1 MSTGCILGQ
10 EEAYARLVTS
20 RMPLTQYDP
29 DVILPPDAE
38 RLAHI
43 IREAWGPGWFQTIWA
58 MMHPQAKLFMAL
70 VGPRDRGKSAL
81 FELLSVLGLA
91 VMADSGVTS
100 EVAGN
105 GRPPQ
110 FSRIRPLLAQP
121 YPIVVM
127 DEVANQTAAMDAQT
141 ESTGGD
147 VVFSANALKDLSAAA
162 AVSYEEKHRQ
172 GTQTATVQGLMLF
185 IANAPPLIDIRTPAL
200 GNRLLA
206 ICPPDEHPELALG
219 ALGRERILSP
229 DVAQATLRL
238 MLADAPSVWEI
249 QDVPY
254 HKATQDALV
263 NDMVMRLDA
272 VDERKKGGKNGK
284 GGRRV
289 K

>member
-1 MSTGCILGQ
+1 
-10 EEAYARLVTS
+10 
-20 RMPLTQYDP
+20 
-29 DVILPPDAE
+29 
-38 RLAHI
+38 
-43 IREAWGPGWFQTIWA
+43 
-58 MMHPQAKLFMAL
+58 MAL

-110 FSRIRPLLAQP
+110 FSRIRPLLAR

-147 VVFSANALKDLSAAA
+147 IVFSANALKDLSAAA

-200 GNRLLA
+200 GSRLLA

-263 NDMVMRLDA
+263 NDMAMRLDA